1 MRNSTNSK
9 NIELNKSGKTL
20 KCFALKLRIYP
31 NLEQIEYFNNAFGCS
46 RALYNTYLYKR
57 INLYNNFKETYYL
70 NDFKKYLS
78 FLKKTEEYNY
88 LKDIDKFALETAVE
102 QIDIAYK
109 NFFSKQSGFPKF
121 KGKKSNCLSYTTKF
135 TNKNIRINILESK
148 DKKNNKYLLQI
159 PKIKELEFAKPKSS
173 KNKDYFQLILD
184 GEAIIKSATISK
196 KSSKYYI
203 ALNLQQEV
211 NKPEEI
217 DLGSL
222 DLNKVIGIDLG
233 INKFAVISNG
243 INTQTIENPTYYKKT
258 ETKIKLLQKRL
269 SKKQYNS
276 KNYIKQKEKLAKAY
290 EKIKNQRNDFL
301 HKQSLKLINENQ
313 VIILEDL
320 NIKGMVK
327 NKRLSKSISDCSW
340 YAFINMLKY
349 KSKWAG
355 KIVLQIDRF
364 YASSKTCNICK
375 DKNIMLTLNER
386 SWVCNKCGTVH
397 DRDINAALNIRDEG
411 LRILLN

>member
-1 MRNSTNSK
+1 MRNSTNNK

-102 QIDIAYK
+102 QVDIAYN

-121 KGKKSNCLSYTTKF
+121 KEKKSNKQSYTTKF
-135 TNKNIRINILESK
+135 TNNNIRINL
-148 DKKNNKYLLQI
+148 KNNKYLLQI
-159 PKIKELEFAKPKSS
+159 PKIKELKFAKPKSS

-211 NKPEEI
+211 NMPKN
-217 DLGSL
+217 L
-222 DLNKVIGIDLG
+222 DLEALDPNKVVGIDLG
-233 INKFAVISNG
+233 LKDFAIISNG
-243 INTQTIENPTYYKKT
+243 TETQKIENPKFYKKT
-258 ETKIKLLQKRL
+258 EVKIKKLQKSL
-269 SKKQYNS
+269 SKKRKDS
-276 KNYIKQKEKLAKAY
+276 KNYIKNKQKLQEAH

-301 HKQSLKLINENQ
+301 HKQSLQIINENQ

-320 NIKGMVK
+320 NIKGMIK
-327 NKRLSKSISDCSW
+327 NKRLAKSISDCSW

-349 KSKWAG
+349 KAKWNG

-397 DRDINAALNIRDEG
+397 DRDINAALNIREEG
-411 LRILLN
+411 LKILLT